1 MTARIHAERQR
12 LVSMMTTADSG
23 TKEVVGDSSCAV
35 LRLALSLGLL
45 LGMSHGW
52 VMAEANTSDQ
62 PTLLNPVQIVNS
74 NTEWSPSGSDSYQG
88 FPY

>member
-1 MTARIHAERQR
+1 
-12 LVSMMTTADSG
+12 MMTTTDSG
-23 TKEVVGDSSCAV
+23 TNEIVGDSICAV
-35 LRLALSLGLL
+35 LRFALSLGLL

-74 NTEWSPSGSDSYQG
+74 NTEWSPFGSDSYQD